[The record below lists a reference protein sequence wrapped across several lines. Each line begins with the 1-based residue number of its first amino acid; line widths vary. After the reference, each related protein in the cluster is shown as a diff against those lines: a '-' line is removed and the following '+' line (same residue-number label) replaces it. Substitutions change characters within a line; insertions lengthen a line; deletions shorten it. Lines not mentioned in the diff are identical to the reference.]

1 MTCAPDGPRVSIS
14 IGASNT
20 SAADNGQSWLRRQC
34 HFDLVV
40 SSIRARLR
48 YFEKCSNAEIFCHD
62 KSDLGEMLDRRFLM
76 LQPEVTD
83 CDERLRRLYLSIE
96 NGIVALDD
104 IFRERTAPLKS

>member
-1 MTCAPDGPRVSIS
+1 
-14 IGASNT
+14 
-20 SAADNGQSWLRRQC
+20 
-34 HFDLVV
+34 
-40 SSIRARLR
+40 
-48 YFEKCSNAEIFCHD
+48 
-62 KSDLGEMLDRRFLM
+62 MLDRRFLM